1 MPAPIYRKTD
11 AGREE
16 VGARKAGLS
25 PVTRRVLIMVNGQDG
40 VAALAATGVPD
51 LQSHLDTLLAFRLI
65 EAIPGSGGRS
75 APAPATAA
83 VTPVS
88 VPAPVAAP
96 SPPPAVA
103 PPSVAAAPQVDPDE
117 DRQVQALQRKA
128 FLLLRQHFGP
138 DTPTVAQAV
147 FAARSLVD
155 FRLALDGLE
164 AKLAIY
170 MGRKQATR
178 ELDTLRGGL

>member
-16 VGARKAGLS
+16 VGARKTGLS
-25 PVTRRVLIMVNGQDG
+25 PVTRRVLILVNGQDG
-40 VAALAATGVPD
+40 VAALASLGLPD

-65 EAIPGSGGRS
+65 EPLPTSAQRS
-75 APAPATAA
+75 ASPAAAAAAAA
-83 VTPVS
+83 VTP
-88 VPAPVAAP
+88 A
-96 SPPPAVA
+96 
-103 PPSVAAAPQVDPDE
+103 VAAAPVVPPPPAAPPPPQVDPEE
-117 DRQVQALQRKA
+117 DRRVQALQRKA
-128 FLLLRQHFGP
+128 FLMLRQHFGP

-147 FAARSLVD
+147 FAARTLQD
-155 FRLALDGLE
+155 FRMALDGIE

>member
-25 PVTRRVLIMVNGQDG
+25 PVTRRVLILVNGQDG
-40 VAALAATGVPD
+40 MAALASLGLPD

-65 EAIPGSGGRS
+65 EPLPANVHRS
-75 APAPATAA
+75 ASPAAAPVTAAVADAPVAPPAPA
-83 VTPVS
+83 
-88 VPAPVAAP
+88 AP
-96 SPPPAVA
+96 
-103 PPSVAAAPQVDPDE
+103 AAPQVDSEE

-128 FLLLRQHFGP
+128 FLMLRQHFGP

-147 FAARSLVD
+147 FAARTLRD
-155 FRLALDGLE
+155 FRMALDGIE

>member
-40 VAALAATGVPD
+40 VAALASLGLPD

-65 EAIPGSGGRS
+65 EPLSGNGSRPASPS
-75 APAPATAA
+75 AMPVTTAVAAAPIAPPAPA
-83 VTPVS
+83 
-88 VPAPVAAP
+88 AP
-96 SPPPAVA
+96 
-103 PPSVAAAPQVDPDE
+103 AAPQVDPEE

-128 FLLLRQHFGP
+128 FLMLRQHFGP

-147 FAARSLVD
+147 FAARTLVD
-155 FRLALDGLE
+155 FRMALDSIE